1 MKLLLLSLMLIGQC
15 MAQTITT
22 KEAKK
27 FGKELSSIIKK
38 NSIFSDSLD
47 FDAIEKDFEEHIDTL
62 DTYKKVGYYYTGKLR
77 KAGDRHSF
85 YITQT
90 EIDNFSQKQKEKLDF
105 NYKLLEGNIGCLQI
119 PGFLNS
125 DITVVNEFA
134 NRIQNAIRELDSKNN
149 LKGWIIDLRNNSGGN
164 MWPMVVGLN
173 PLIGTNTV
181 PGYFKKAGEKEI
193 AEEWQISSP
202 HNKIV
207 IEQPYELR
215 IMPSKIAVL
224 YSKKTASSGE
234 MTAIC
239 FIGLPNTKSF
249 GENTAGLTTANRIFN
264 MGNDNLLV
272 LANSYTM
279 DRNKKIYTGSIL
291 PDVQVSSNDD
301 DSVLQKALNWLKE

>member
-1 MKLLLLSLMLIGQC
+1 MKLFILPLLLFGQC

-47 FDAIEKDFEEHIDTL
+47 FDAIQKDFEEHIDTL
-62 DTYKKVGYYYTGKLR
+62 DTYKKVGYYFTGKLR

-90 EIDNFSQKQKEKLDF
+90 AINNFSQQQKGNLSF
-105 NYKLLEGNIGCLQI
+105 TYKLLEGDIGCLEI

-125 DITVVNEFA
+125 DITVVNDFA
-134 NRIQNAIRELDSKNN
+134 NRIQNAIRELDSKNS
-149 LKGWIIDLRNNSGGN
+149 LKGWIIDLRNNSGGD

-173 PLIGTNTV
+173 PLIGTNTA
-181 PGYFKKAGEKEI
+181 PGYFKKAGEKER
-193 AEEWQISSP
+193 AEEWQVSSP

-207 IEQPYELR
+207 IEQPYQLKTT
-215 IMPSKIAVL
+215 PPKIAVL

-239 FIGLPNTKSF
+239 FVGLPNTKSF
-249 GENTAGLTTANRIFN
+249 GENTAGLTTANRMFD
-264 MGNDNLLV
+264 MGNDNLLI
-272 LANSYTM
+272 LASSYSM
-279 DRNKKIYTGSIL
+279 DRNKKIYTGSL
-291 PDVQVSSNDD
+291 VPDVPVYNNDSD
-301 DSVLQKALNWLKE
+301 AVLQKALSWLKE

>member
-1 MKLLLLSLMLIGQC
+1 MKLLLLSLMLFGQC

-90 EIDNFSQKQKEKLDF
+90 EIDNFSQKQKENLAF
-105 NYKLLEGNIGCLQI
+105 NYKLLEGNIGCLEI

-181 PGYFKKAGEKEI
+181 PGYFKKAGKNET
-193 AEEWQISSP
+193 AEEWQVSSP

-207 IEQPYELR
+207 IEQPYQLKAT
-215 IMPSKIAVL
+215 PPKIAVL

-272 LANSYTM
+272 LASSYTM
-279 DRNKKIYTGSIL
+279 DRNKKIYTGSIV